1 MCNKKARRTLPTAAL
16 LSFIQFASAQS
27 VHAGGEIFRDVV
39 FDEYSEGSRSAELS
53 RRMFSP
59 FTAIQLDRQIAR
71 TGKKVIEQPIKL
83 SEEKFI
89 VYVPSPIPTLGFGV
103 LVFVPPWQD
112 ARLPPGWTAVLDRFG
127 IIFVSAARSGNDES
141 VLDRRD
147 PLALLAAHNIARRY
161 PVDPKRVYIGGFSG
175 GARVALRLAL
185 AYPDLFHGAI
195 LNAGSDLIGNS
206 QIPIPPKDL
215 FLRFQS
221 AHLVYVTGEGDSLQ
235 LNNDLASMHSLK
247 KWCVF
252 DVQAHSERSA
262 NHEVAGSTALAW
274 ALGNLLHDE
283 PPDPKR
289 LTACRLAIE
298 KELNLKMQEVESL
311 IAAGQ
316 DDEAQRI
323 LIKIDEH
330 FGALATP
337 RSVELAHE
345 PAVNSR

>member
-1 MCNKKARRTLPTAAL
+1 MCTKKAPRTLLAAAL
-16 LSFIQFASAQS
+16 FSFIQFASAQS
-27 VHAGGEIFRDVV
+27 VQAGGEIFRDVV
-39 FDEYSEGSRSAELS
+39 FEEYSEASSSAELS

-59 FTAIQLDRQIAR
+59 FTAVQLERQIAR
-71 TGKKVIEQPIKL
+71 TGKKIIEQPIKL
-83 SEEKFI
+83 SGEKFI
-89 VYVPSPIPTLGFGV
+89 VYVPSQAPTPGFGV

-127 IIFVSAARSGNDES
+127 IIFVSAARSGNEES
-141 VLDRRD
+141 VFDRRE
-147 PLALLAAHNIARRY
+147 PLAILAAHNIMRRY
-161 PVDPKRVYIGGFSG
+161 AVDPKRVYIGGFSG

-185 AYPDLFHGAI
+185 AYPDLFRGAI

-221 AHLVYVTGEGDSLQ
+221 THMVYVTGEGDLLQ
-235 LNNDLASMHSLK
+235 LGNDVASTHSLK

-252 DVQAHSERSA
+252 DVQTHSERSA

-283 PPDPKR
+283 PSDPKR
-289 LTACRLAIE
+289 LAACRLAIE
-298 KELNLKMQEVESL
+298 KELHLKMQEIESL

-316 DDEAQRI
+316 DDEAQRM
-323 LIKIDEH
+323 LTKIDEH
-330 FGALATP
+330 FGGLAAP
-337 RSVELAHE
+337 RSVDLAHE
-345 PAVNSR
+345 QVVNSR